1 MLRASSFPDRV
12 GPFMLLPEALPD
24 RLGRFM
30 LDEDVL
36 AVRDSPLLLRD
47 GTLPRRPL
55 LLLAGGWSWCW
66 RSQALTSIRLRGVVR
81 SAEAREGT
89 ERLLRMLVRRLPAAS
104 GASSPPS
111 VCVPGRRCTPGR
123 QHPPSGPLYPPQG
136 HRALWPCPGCSQ
148 AFVRQFLLIEAY
160 MPIHSSV

>member
-1 MLRASSFPDRV
+1 MLWCAPLLLATEGTKEALVLRDSPFPDKV

-24 RLGRFM
+24 RAGRFM

-36 AVRDSPLLLRD
+36 AVRDSPLLFSD

-55 LLLAGGWSWCW
+55 LLPAGAWSWCC

-81 SAEAREGT
+81 SAEASEGT

-104 GASSPPS
+104 GASSTPS
-111 VCVPGRRCTPGR
+111 VCIPGRRCTPRR
-123 QHPPSGPLYPPQG
+123 QPPP
-136 HRALWPCPGCSQ
+136 
-148 AFVRQFLLIEAY
+148 
-160 MPIHSSV
+160 